1 MDRISAAENLI
12 IKMRPNHWRLL
23 VGGETRGNEHVLVEA
38 VNGQPLRYAAEFATS
53 RRMPKNGEL
62 PVEYISQVV
71 LGWSQDDE
79 SWHLGLV
86 LAPDLAEARKSRWC
100 ALAHWPDPDG
110 NVFIDMAQQAGTS
123 LANALGRPFH
133 LVPMR
138 RRPEPAPPPEPPLPE
153 LPLTVGTWKLERRTP
168 AHLQLLRSSRW
179 SVSRLTRATWYTSLS
194 VVYVVLSTATLNTD
208 LALPNAGTM
217 LPNPEMLPYMG
228 LVVAVML
235 ILMTLYILYELIARP
250 DRIVIDG
257 ERGRIVALRGNRKRW
272 TLQRDQLQGVYVTQV
287 VNRRGKKRKIYHGE
301 INFLLGK
308 KRFFRLIEQPERE
321 EPRREEYEEAA
332 EEAVTSLTAFDVQ
345 DDLQAAGLHIARTLG
360 DLPAW
365 YDQRIR

>member
-12 IKMRPNHWRLL
+12 IKMRPDHWRLL
-23 VGGETRGNEHVLVEA
+23 VGGETPGAETMLVEA
-38 VNGQPLRYAAEFATS
+38 INGQPLRYASEFATS
-53 RRMPKNGEL
+53 RRMPRNGEL

-79 SWHLGLV
+79 SWHLGLL
-86 LAPDLAEARKSRWC
+86 LASDLATARKSRWC
-100 ALAHWPDPDG
+100 ALAYWPDPDG
-110 NVFIDMAQQAGTS
+110 NVFIDLAQQAGTS

-133 LVPMR
+133 LVPVR
-138 RRPEPAPPPEPPLPE
+138 RRAEPAPPPEPPLPK
-153 LPLTVGTWKLERRTP
+153 LPLTIGTWTLQRRGS
-168 AHLQLLRSSRW
+168 ASLQLIRSPRW

-217 LPNPEMLPYMG
+217 LPSPELLPYLG
-228 LVVAVML
+228 LAVAIML
-235 ILMTLYILYELIARP
+235 IIMTLYIVYELIARP

-257 ERGRIVALRGNRKRW
+257 ERGRIVALRGSRKRW
-272 TLQRDQLQGVYVTQV
+272 ALPREQLQALYVTQV
-287 VNRRGKKRKIYHGE
+287 VNRRGKKRKVYHGE
-301 INFLLGK
+301 INFLQAS
-308 KRFFRLIEQPERE
+308 KRFLRLIEQPERE
-321 EPRREEYEEAA
+321 EPRRPEHEEIA
-332 EEAVTSLTAFDVQ
+332 EEAVTSLTPFDIQ

>member
-12 IKMRPNHWRLL
+12 IKMRPDHWRLL
-23 VGGETRGNEHVLVEA
+23 VGGGTPGAETVLVEA
-38 VNGQPLRYAAEFATS
+38 INGQPLLYASEFATS
-53 RRMPKNGEL
+53 RRMPRNGEL
-62 PVEYISQVV
+62 PAEYISQVV
-71 LGWSQDDE
+71 LGWSQDDK
-79 SWHLGLV
+79 SWHLGLL
-86 LAPDLAEARKSRWC
+86 LASDLAAARKSRWC

-110 NVFIDMAQQAGTS
+110 NVFIDLAQQAGTS

-138 RRPEPAPPPEPPLPE
+138 RRPSPAPPPEPPLPE
-153 LPLTVGTWKLERRTP
+153 LPLTLGTWTLQRRGS
-168 AHLQLLRSSRW
+168 ASLQLIRSPRW

-217 LPNPEMLPYMG
+217 LPSPELLPYLG
-228 LVVAVML
+228 LAVAIML
-235 ILMTLYILYELIARP
+235 IIMTLYIVYELIARP

-257 ERGRIVALRGNRKRW
+257 ERGRIVALRGSRKRW
-272 TLQRDQLQGVYVTQV
+272 ALPREQLQALYVTQV
-287 VNRRGKKRKIYHGE
+287 VNRRGKKRKVYHGE
-301 INFLLGK
+301 INFLQAR
-308 KRFFRLIEQPERE
+308 KRFLRLIEQPEHE
-321 EPRREEYEEAA
+321 EPRRPEHEESA
-332 EEAVTSLTAFDVQ
+332 EEAVTSLTPFDVQ
-345 DDLQAAGLHIARTLG
+345 DNLQAAGLHIARTLG